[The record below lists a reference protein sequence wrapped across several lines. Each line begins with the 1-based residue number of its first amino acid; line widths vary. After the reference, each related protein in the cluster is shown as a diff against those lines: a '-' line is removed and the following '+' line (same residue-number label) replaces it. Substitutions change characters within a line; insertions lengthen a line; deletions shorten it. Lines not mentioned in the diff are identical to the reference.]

1 RSTMHRAMRATSRSI
16 TLQHQDRTRSGPARP
31 LSSLLAQ
38 FRTEGYG
45 EAAKPNRFVLFLE
58 LV

>member
-1 RSTMHRAMRATSRSI
+1 MHRAMLATSRSI
-16 TLQHQDRTRSGPARP
+16 TLQNQDRTRSGSARP

-45 EAAKPNRFVLFLE
+45 EAAKLNRFVFFLE
-58 LV
+58 LL